1 MIAAVHQTRTIVI
14 LVLLFVAAIA
24 GLYYGVRWFG
34 RELRDKPYVATVKMQ
49 LRLVAASEEA
59 YRRDSSSYTT
69 QIARVWRP
77 RSEAHGV
84 QIQILTADADGFL
97 AEGRHN
103 AWTGRCLIAAGR
115 HAGDSL
121 KTGEPVCYWD

>member
-59 YRRDSSSYTT
+59 YRRDSLWYTT
-69 QIARVWRP
+69 EIALVWRP
-77 RSEAHGV
+77 SSETQGV
-84 QIQILTADADGFL
+84 QVKILTADADGFL
-97 AEGRHN
+97 AEGRHSS
-103 AWTGRCLIAAGR
+103 WTGRCLIAAGR

-121 KTGEPVCYWD
+121 KAGEPVCYWD